1 MYVNVKM
8 IPVETVPVIRGG
20 GMKRAVERMNSSMI
34 YLTHFKNLCKCYN
47 EPQFSTTLNLCHAAP
62 SENKKK
68 TVVAIPTSSTIDFF
82 LIHLFTCAYIV
93 WVISPPCPLPHSLPS
108 STPHFQAEPVLLLSL
123 ILLKKRLKHNKG
135 RETVFAS

>member
-47 EPQFSTTLNLCHAAP
+47 EPQFSTTLNLCHEAP

-68 TVVAIPTSSTIDFF
+68 TVVAILTSSTVDFF
-82 LIHLFTCAYIV
+82 LFIYSHMHILFGSFLPSA
-93 WVISPPCPLPHSLPS
+93 SPSLSLLLHSSLP
-108 STPHFQAEPVLLLSL
+108 
-123 ILLKKRLKHNKG
+123 G
-135 RETVFAS
+135 RTCSALVSNFVEEKT

>member
-47 EPQFSTTLNLCHAAP
+47 EPQFSTTLNLCHEAP

-68 TVVAIPTSSTIDFF
+68 TVVAILTSSTVDFF
-82 LIHLFTCAYIV
+82 LFIYSHMHILFGSFLPSA
-93 WVISPPCPLPHSLPS
+93 SPSLSLLPHPS
-108 STPHFQAEPVLLLSL
+108 GFQAEP
-123 ILLKKRLKHNKG
+123 ILPFLQ
-135 RETVFAS
+135 FC